1 MNICEAWKNEIK
13 GLLPCGFV
21 KISRDGGFLF
31 VSDYPKRAENAFS
44 LHRALVNAG
53 FCVTVE
59 RGMAYLD
66 GTLEKYRQADAET
79 GFPCLPPMTEENA
92 RLHHAARLLAA
103 QGGPVQTDSLFLV
116 RHILRCS
123 ALADDKGLSLVPG
136 MVARMKREKAAL
148 PALAGKILD
157 CYLSEE

>member
-1 MNICEAWKNEIK
+1 MNICEAWKNEIR

-21 KISRDGGFLF
+21 KISRDEGFLF
-31 VSDYPKRAENAFS
+31 VSDYPKRMENTLA

-53 FCVTVE
+53 FSVTVE

-79 GFPCLPPMTEENA
+79 DFPCPPPMTEENA
-92 RLHHAARLLAA
+92 RLHHAAHLLAA
-103 QGGPVQTDSLFLV
+103 QGGPVQTDSMFLV

-136 MVARMKREKAAL
+136 MVARMKREKELL
-148 PALAGKILD
+148 PALAGKILF
-157 CYLSEE
+157 CYLSKK